1 MKEKNKLLSKFAHRI
16 YAVTAIFIFAL
27 VYLYQMTSLKN
38 PQDKILVN
46 PVIWL
51 MIIMFPIIL
60 WIEWRQ
66 FREDFNHQ
74 EEGETLES
82 ETNATLTLRV
92 VLFIII
98 TFLYLIVMEKL
109 GFVLSTLVYI
119 PLLMWVLGTKWRDS
133 KLVFILLP
141 ILLTIGLYLLFET
154 VLDIPLPEGFLE
166 EMFYG

>member
-1 MKEKNKLLSKFAHRI
+1 MKEKNKLLSKFAHRV
-16 YAVTAIFIFAL
+16 YAATGIFVFAL

-66 FREDFNHQ
+66 FREDFNQQ

-92 VLFIII
+92 LFFIVLTFI
-98 TFLYLIVMEKL
+98 YLIAMEKL
-109 GFVLSTLVYI
+109 GFVVSTVLYI
-119 PLLMWVLGTKWRDS
+119 PLLMWVLGTVWRDS

-141 ILLTIGLYLLFET
+141 ILMTLGLYLLFET
-154 VLDIPLPEGFLE
+154 VLDIPLPEGLLE
-166 EMFYG
+166 GFING